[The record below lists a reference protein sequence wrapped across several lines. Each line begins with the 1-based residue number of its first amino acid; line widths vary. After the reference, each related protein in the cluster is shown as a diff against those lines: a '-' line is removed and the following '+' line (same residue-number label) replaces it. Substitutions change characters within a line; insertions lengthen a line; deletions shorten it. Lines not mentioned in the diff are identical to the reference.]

1 MAHEL
6 DQWTFFDFVD
16 TGEMIER
23 RSMEERNGR
32 KGSHRFDEDFKANA
46 VDLLISS
53 GKSVRQ
59 VAADLGVSAYSLYE
73 WRRQRMGGELKAAAS
88 RAIAPTPEEEIR
100 RLRQQVAYLERQREI
115 LKKAIAICSKE
126 SWLSNGGLS

>member
-1 MAHEL
+1 
-6 DQWTFFDFVD
+6 
-16 TGEMIER
+16 
-23 RSMEERNGR
+23 MEERNGTR
-32 KGSHRFDEDFKANA
+32 GRHRFDEDFKANA

-53 GKSVRQ
+53 GKPVRE

-73 WRRQRMGGELKAAAS
+73 WRRQRMGGKLKAAAS
-88 RAIAPTPEEEIR
+88 TAIAPTPEEEIR

-115 LKKAIAICSKE
+115 LKKAIAICSRE